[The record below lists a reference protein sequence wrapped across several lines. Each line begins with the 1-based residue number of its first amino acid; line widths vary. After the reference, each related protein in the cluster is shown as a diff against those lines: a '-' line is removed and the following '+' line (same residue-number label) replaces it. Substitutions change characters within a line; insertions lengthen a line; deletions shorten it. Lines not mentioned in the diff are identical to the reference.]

1 MSQEVN
7 DMMISSQAIGMQ
19 DLVIMLNHSPSKQCP
34 LCDGW
39 VKPESVGP
47 ELFTA
52 DHKGPVCTT
61 CATKRDPGSVGVLAA
76 AQAEYAGHWADRH
89 SLPSLYGLA
98 IVVDEW
104 SHDSAVYAK
113 AKFWLRRREK
123 PAHDY
128 NFPLL
133 LHGDHTDELAQ
144 QHVTMDFFT
153 GDETAVVE
161 AALRDQSL
169 VGMALVKHP
178 VHLPLF
184 AEHAS
189 LAGQCYEELR
199 SGVYDFDFLGTIDA
213 HCFFYE
219 CWEEPVASEY
229 YVTCTR
235 EGGLDIRNL
244 GKRILTS
251 EETTQLFAQW
261 SRARGA
267 GTEQTLTIRRPLEI
281 TEDHDSDDLPF
292 SCGGLK

>member
-61 CATKRDPGSVGVLAA
+61 CATKRDPGSMAVLAA
-76 AQAEYAGHWADRH
+76 AQAAYARYWADSQ
-89 SLPSLYGLA
+89 SLPSLYRLA
-98 IVVDEW
+98 IVADEW
-104 SHDSAVYAK
+104 CHGGIVYAK
-113 AKFWLRRREK
+113 AELWLQRRCRLVHHYHF
-123 PAHDY
+123 PA
-128 NFPLL
+128 L
-133 LHGDHTDELAQ
+133 LHGDHTNEAAQ
-144 QHVTMDFFT
+144 QHVLVDLFT
-153 GDETAVVE
+153 GDEAAAVE
-161 AALRDQSL
+161 TALRDQS
-169 VGMALVKHP
+169 VAGMALVKHP
-178 VHLPLF
+178 VRLPLF
-184 AEHAS
+184 AEHAAC
-189 LAGQCYEELR
+189 AGQCTQELR

-213 HCFFYE
+213 HCCFYE
-219 CWEEPVASEY
+219 VGKQIARESC
-229 YVTCTR
+229 VTCTP
-235 EGGLDIRNL
+235 EGGLDTRWL

-261 SRARGA
+261 SRARET
-267 GTEQTLTIRRPLEI
+267 GTEQTVAIRRPPGI

-292 SCGGLK
+292 